1 MGRSGL
7 TVEEETNRQEKYIRR
22 QSNDRAQVR
31 YNNGQ
36 GGAEKLVIPVDPTG
50 FISGLDVEG
59 ERSKFIL
66 ITSSQNCPS
75 Q

>member
-22 QSNDRAQVR
+22 QPNDSTQVR
-31 YNNGQ
+31 YTT
-36 GGAEKLVIPVDPTG
+36 AREATLEKLVIPVDPTG

-59 ERSKFIL
+59 ERKKC
-66 ITSSQNCPS
+66 SS
-75 Q
+75 